1 MAATDP
7 SRPWG
12 APTVPH
18 NACMTAAFD
27 PREFRQALGS
37 FATGVTIITT
47 RAPDGTPLGLTVNA
61 FNSVSLNPPLVL
73 WSLENKALSL
83 PVFREAPHWAVHV
96 LASDQ
101 EELSGRFARRGGSK
115 FAGLTLEQ
123 GVGGIPLLTGCTARF
138 QCRNAFQYEGG
149 DHVIFV
155 GEVQHFDRTDAAPL
169 VFHGGR
175 YAHATR
181 REPGEAKPRRAYM
194 AGSFSEDFLGYLL
207 GRGHFQF
214 FGQLR
219 SLLAGEQLGDA
230 AFYLLSTLTL
240 KPVMTQGELDRA
252 LQGILEGDSTPVMH
266 EMIRR
271 GLVTEAPVVAE
282 AIEAEYRLT
291 DAGREMALR
300 VISAAKALESEVIT
314 RLGAADA
321 QVLKSLL
328 NRLLGAIDP
337 QSPFAGRGDRDKVRT
352 TGTGWSE

>member
-1 MAATDP
+1 MST
-7 SRPWG
+7 S
-12 APTVPH
+12 
-18 NACMTAAFD
+18 AFD
-27 PREFRQALGS
+27 PREFRKALGS

-47 RAPDGTPLGLTVNA
+47 RAADGTPVGLTVNS

-73 WSLENKALSL
+73 WSLENASLSL

-101 EELSGRFARRGGSK
+101 EELSGRFARRGATK
-115 FAGLTLEQ
+115 FSGLALEE
-123 GVGGIPLLTGCTARF
+123 GVGGIPLLTGCSARF
-138 QCRNAFQYEGG
+138 QCRNAFQYDGG

-155 GEVQHFDRTDAAPL
+155 GEVERFDRSEAPPL

-181 REPGEAKPRRAYM
+181 REPGEGKPRRAYM

-219 SLLAGEQLGDA
+219 GLLAREQLGDA
-230 AFYLLSTLTL
+230 EFYLLSTLTL
-240 KPVMTQGELDRA
+240 KPVMTRSDLARS
-252 LQGILEGDSTPVMH
+252 LQGIFEGDTDAVVQT
-266 EMIRR
+266 MIRR
-271 GLVTEAPVVAE
+271 ALVAEAPVVAE
-282 AIEAEYRLT
+282 AAEPEYHLT
-291 DAGREMALR
+291 ESGRAAALR
-300 VISAAKALESEVIT
+300 VISAAKALESEVIG

-328 NRLLGAIDP
+328 NRLLSAIDP
-337 QSPFAGRGDRDKVRT
+337 QSPFAGRGDPHKVRT

>member
-1 MAATDP
+1 
-7 SRPWG
+7 
-12 APTVPH
+12 
-18 NACMTAAFD
+18 MTFD
-27 PREFRQALGS
+27 PQEFRRALGA

-47 RAPDGTPLGLTVNA
+47 RAPDGTPLGLTCNS

-83 PVFREAPHWAVHV
+83 PVFQQTPHWAVHV
-96 LASDQ
+96 LSTDQ
-101 EELSGRFARRGGSK
+101 EELSGRFARRGGNK
-115 FAGLTLEQ
+115 FAGLTLEE

-138 QCRNAFQYEGG
+138 QCRNSFQYDGG

-155 GEVQHFDRTDAAPL
+155 GEVLQFDRNDVAPL

-181 REPGEAKPRRAYM
+181 REPGGERPRRAYM

-207 GRGHFQF
+207 GRGHFLF

-219 SLLAGEQLGDA
+219 ALLAAEQLGDA

-240 KPVMTQGELDRA
+240 KPVLSHSELKRS
-252 LQGILEGDSTPVMH
+252 LQGILEGDCADVMQ
-266 EMIRR
+266 EMVRR
-271 GLVTEAPVVAE
+271 GLVAEAPVVME
-282 AIEAEYRLT
+282 ASEPEYHLT
-291 DAGREMALR
+291 DTGRAMALR
-300 VISAAKALESEVIT
+300 VISAAKALESEVIA

-321 QVLKSLL
+321 QVLKALL
-328 NRLLGAIDP
+328 NRLLTAIDP
-337 QSPFAGRGDRDKVRT
+337 ASPFAGRGEDKVRT